1 MVGRIKQLLCRHRYA
16 DEFLEVVE
24 VNQYKD
30 TVRFRNY
37 CVKCGKPY
45 EISISYNCLFGE
57 VVKTKES
64 NEESTKDFFT
74 REDVRKMTRT
84 EVRENYEK
92 IIKSMERW

>member
-1 MVGRIKQLLCRHRYA
+1 MARIKQLFCRHRYA
-16 DEFLEVVE
+16 DKFLEAVE

-45 EISISYNCLFGE
+45 EISVSYTCLFGE
-57 VVKTKES
+57 NVKKKDNKES
-64 NEESTKDFFT
+64 PKDFFSK
-74 REDVRKMTRT
+74 EDVLKMTRT
-84 EVRENYEK
+84 EVRNNYEK